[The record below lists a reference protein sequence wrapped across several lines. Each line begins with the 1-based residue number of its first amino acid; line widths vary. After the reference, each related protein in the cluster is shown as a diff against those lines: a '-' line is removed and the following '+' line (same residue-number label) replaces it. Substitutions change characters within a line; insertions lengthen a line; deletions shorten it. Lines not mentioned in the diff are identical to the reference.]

1 MDKKEVLEII
11 GKVRENSKKRNFK
24 QKFDLVFNLKDLDLK
39 KAENN
44 INSFTI
50 LPYSIKGKKIKVC
63 ALIDK
68 TLVSSAKDVFDKII
82 ISDDFDKIGKKEIK
96 KLGKEYDFFVAQGDV
111 MSKVASVFG
120 KTLGPYGK
128 MPSPK
133 LGCVIGLNSDLKSL
147 YTRLQKMILLNN
159 KKQMSIKCI
168 IGSEDMNVS
177 EICENVLAVYNS
189 LTHES
194 HLENRH
200 LKSVILK
207 LTMGQPEYIKED
219 GK

>member
-11 GKVRENSKKRNFK
+11 GKVRKNSKKRNFK

-44 INSFTI
+44 INSFAV
-50 LPYSIKGKKIKVC
+50 LPHNIKNKKVKVC

-68 TLVSSAKDVFDKII
+68 TLVSSAKDVFDKIVV
-82 ISDDFDKIGKKEIK
+82 SDDFDKLGKKEIK
-96 KLGKEYDFFVAQGDV
+96 KLGKEYDFFIAQGDV

-133 LGCVIGLNSDLKSL
+133 LGCVVGLNSDLKAL
-147 YTRLQKMILLNN
+147 YIRLQKMILLNN
-159 KKQMSIKCI
+159 KKQMSVKCI
-168 IGSEDMNVS
+168 IGSEDMNDD

-194 HLENRH
+194 HLEN
-200 LKSVILK
+200 KSIRSIILK
-207 LTMGQPEYIKED
+207 LTMGKPEYIKED

>member
-1 MDKKEVLEII
+1 MNSDQIKKAIEELR
-11 GKVRENSKKRNFK
+11 KNSKKRNFK

-111 MSKVASVFG
+111 MSKVASIFG

-147 YTRLQKMILLNN
+147 YTKLQKTILLNN

-168 IGSEDMNVS
+168 IGSEDMS
-177 EICENVLAVYNS
+177 DDEICENVLAVYNS

-200 LKSVILK
+200 LRSVILK